1 MIFPDFL
8 KENDLI
14 IIAPSARFVTEATMR
29 PVKEFLESRNFRVMY
44 ADGLFARH
52 HQFAG
57 EDEFRASVLQQAL
70 DHKEAKA
77 ILIARGGYGTV
88 RIIDKLNFTG
98 FRKYPKWVCGFSDI
112 TVLHSR
118 IQREGFCSLHAP
130 LASTFLQDL
139 ESAEKTIQILKG
151 ECKEIYFACRILR
164 NFESMQGI
172 LTGGNLSVLYSLTGS
187 KDEPD
192 YKKKILFIEDVDEYL
207 YHIDRMLRA
216 LQRSGKFAHLS
227 GILLGDFTDMKDHE
241 IPFGE
246 TVEEMIVK
254 ITEEYSLPVLSGIPS
269 GHGKKNIPII
279 LGAETRI
286 EIVNNS
292 AYLKYLIN

>member
-1 MIFPDFL
+1 
-8 KENDLI
+8 
-14 IIAPSARFVTEATMR
+14 MR

-151 ECKEIYFACRILR
+151 ECKEICFDCRILR
-164 NFESMQGI
+164 NSESMQGI

-192 YKKKILFIEDVDEYL
+192 YKKKILFLEDVDEYL

-254 ITEEYSLPVLSGIPS
+254 ITEEYSLPVLSAIPS
-269 GHGKKNIPII
+269 GHGKKNIPVI